1 MAAAL
6 QALLP
11 ELGLS
16 KKALLLGAGFVTKP
30 TVQILSDAGV
40 DVTVGMSHSRGDT
53 RFALTLTEL
62 AVLSNL
68 PKASLPDL
76 AMPILSLSTCQ
87 TSRPLT
93 PQ

>member
-11 ELGLS
+11 KLGLS

-40 DVTVGMSHSRGDT
+40 DVTVGISQHSLGHR
-53 RFALTLTEL
+53 RIALTLYQPVVRWNPLNRLLL
-62 AVLSNL
+62 AS
-68 PKASLPDL
+68 P
-76 AMPILSLSTCQ
+76 MPILSLLMSPTQ
-87 TSRPLT
+87 MP
-93 PQ
+93 